1 MSRVMQARLASFG
14 LVFASVVAAPV
25 LLSGCNSAGFG
36 LAGAGVDR
44 AAVTGSVAADD
55 VESGSD
61 EQVIRD
67 AVAQADPRGVAM
79 RPLAWTNEETGA
91 RGAIEAL
98 REVARAG
105 KTCRIFRTSRE
116 NYEGVGLFEGETC
129 RTAAGVWQ
137 MIRFFAV

>member
-1 MSRVMQARLASFG
+1 MQARLASSG
-14 LVFASVVAAPV
+14 LVFAMAIAAPA
-25 LLSGCNSAGFG
+25 LLAGCGSAGFS

-44 AAVTGSVAADD
+44 ASVTGSVASAD

-61 EQVIRD
+61 EEVIRD
-67 AVAQADPRGVAM
+67 AVARADPGGVAA
-79 RPLAWTNEETGA
+79 RPLAWANEETGA

-105 KTCRIFRTSRE
+105 KTCRVFRASRE

-137 MIRFFAV
+137 MIRFLAV